1 MSVGS
6 AELIEERSYRPCVAI
21 VGAGPG
27 DPGLITVK
35 ALELVR
41 RCQVLVY
48 DRLVSHELVAEA
60 EHAIRVARDG
70 LTQERV
76 NELLVRQGRR
86 GRRIVRLKGGDPFVF
101 GRGAEEVDALEA
113 AGVRYEVVPGV
124 STLTALPGLAGIP
137 LTTRGVAD
145 QVTVISGT
153 RADGGELDFRRLA
166 ETPGTIVV
174 FMGLHRLDRI
184 ADGLIAAGRPPHE
197 GAAVASRLSLPG
209 FDLRAGT
216 LATIAALAEGL
227 PTPALVVIGDVV
239 DLAARPQ
246 ALWSAVAIDVP

>member
-1 MSVGS
+1 VS
-6 AELIEERSYRPCVAI
+6 VAI

-41 RCQVLVY
+41 NCRVLVY
-48 DRLVSHELVAEA
+48 DRLVGEELVAEA
-60 EHAIRVARDG
+60 AYAIRVARDG

-76 NELLVRQGRR
+76 NDLLVRQGRR
-86 GRRIVRLKGGDPFVF
+86 GRRVVRLKGGDPFVF
-101 GRGAEEVDALEA
+101 GRGAEEVEALEA
-113 AGVRYEVVPGV
+113 AGVPYEVVPGV

-145 QVTVISGT
+145 QVTVVSGT

-166 ETPGTIVV
+166 ATPGTLVV

-184 ADGLIAAGRPPHE
+184 ASGLIAAGRSPRE
-197 GAAVASRLSLPG
+197 GAAVASRVSLPG
-209 FDLRAGT
+209 SELRKGT
-216 LATIAALAEGL
+216 LGTIAALAEGL
-227 PTPALVVIGDVV
+227 PTPGLVVIGDVV
-239 DLAARPQ
+239 GLSAAPQ
-246 ALWSAVAIDVP
+246 ALWSAAGD